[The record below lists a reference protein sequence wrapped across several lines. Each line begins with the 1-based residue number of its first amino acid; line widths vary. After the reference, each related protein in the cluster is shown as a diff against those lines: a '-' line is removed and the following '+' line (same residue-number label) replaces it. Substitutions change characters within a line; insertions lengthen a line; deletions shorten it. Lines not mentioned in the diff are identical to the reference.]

1 MRSACFISC
10 IALSA
15 CVLFATSDANAQ
27 QQPQQPPA
35 DGVAP
40 APGAGQPGPPPRR
53 HGGGDEEE
61 FDGGRLRIGFT
72 INGGLGTQSAGGF
85 SLSGPVFGG
94 TFRIGYQITELVAVY
109 GNITPFVWAAGV
121 SGTNLV
127 SASAA
132 AGILTSPMVGL
143 TPIDLLEVAAG
154 PSIDYIGAASSTV
167 TTAGSSTSGGGDVAI
182 GIHGRVGLILGG
194 RKETGRR
201 RGFTISGDVHPIFTS
216 GAVTT
221 LFTLGLGA
229 DWY

>member
-1 MRSACFISC
+1 MRSACFVSC
-10 IALSA
+10 LALSA
-15 CVLFATSDANAQ
+15 CVFFATSDANAQ
-27 QQPQQPPA
+27 QQPQPPV

-40 APGAGQPGPPPRR
+40 APGAGQTAPPPRGR
-53 HGGGDEEE
+53 GEEEE

-72 INGGLGTQSAGGF
+72 INGGLGTQSVSGI

-94 TFRIGYQITELVAVY
+94 TFRIGYQITELIAVY

-121 SGTNLV
+121 SGSNLV

-132 AGILTSPMVGL
+132 AGIQTTPMIGL
-143 TPIDLLEVAAG
+143 TPIDLVEIAAG

-167 TTAGSSTSGGGDVAI
+167 GPGGQSTSAGGDVAL
-182 GIHGRVGLILGG
+182 GLHGRVGLILGG

-201 RGFTISGDVHPIFTS
+201 RGFTISGDVHPTFTS

-221 LFTLGLGA
+221 FFTLGLGA